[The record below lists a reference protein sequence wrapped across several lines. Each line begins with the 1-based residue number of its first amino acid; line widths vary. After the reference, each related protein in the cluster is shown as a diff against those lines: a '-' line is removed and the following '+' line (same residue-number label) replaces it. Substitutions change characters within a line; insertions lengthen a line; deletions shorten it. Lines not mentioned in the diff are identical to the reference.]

1 MARRTINQDSES
13 LAREAIDSVIE
24 RLDEGRSGA
33 RQIIVA
39 PRLIVRESTAPP
51 SHRQ

>member
-24 RLDEGRSGA
+24 RLDEA
-33 RQIIVA
+33 AQA
-39 PRLIVRESTAPP
+39 PAKS
-51 SHRQ
+51 SWHRG

>member
-1 MARRTINQDSES
+1 MARRTINQDTES
-13 LAREAIDSVIE
+13 LARAAIDSVIE